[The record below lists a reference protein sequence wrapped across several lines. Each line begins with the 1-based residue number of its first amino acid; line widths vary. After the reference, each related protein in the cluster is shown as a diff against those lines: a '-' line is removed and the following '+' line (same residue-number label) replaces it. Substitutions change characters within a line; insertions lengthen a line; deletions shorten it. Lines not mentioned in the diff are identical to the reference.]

1 MMDLQAFREDL
12 LKERPTLEA
21 WGRFVQVCILDS
33 LQKQSVSM
41 QITAY
46 RVKDIDSAIG
56 KIARKGYAQPLRQM
70 TDLVGV
76 RFVVLISPQVRTVS
90 NIVESADHWTFSLD
104 RDWEQEVCS
113 APETFGYQSRH
124 YIVNSKSCFEHD
136 GETIPVGLACEVQI
150 RTIMQHAYAEMM
162 HDTIYKANGIVP
174 PQARRFAASSMA
186 LIETADHLFCETM
199 RLLDEENRPRKQ
211 LCEELVGLYRARIG
225 DTGFGYDER
234 LNLEVLDQCN
244 EYITPYVATEIQAL
258 IHERPSIIERIKS
271 RVKSDP
277 FWLQP
282 TVFFAY
288 WLVIKDR
295 RHAFDVWPFSS
306 AHDAMSLVY
315 SDLGISLGRRH

>member
-1 MMDLQAFREDL
+1 MDLEAFRQDL
-12 LKERPTLEA
+12 VQRRPQLEA
-21 WGRFVQVCILDS
+21 WGRFVQSCILDR
-33 LQKQSVSM
+33 LLGLSVSM
-41 QITAY
+41 QITGSRA
-46 RVKDIDSAIG
+46 KDIDSAIG
-56 KIARKGYAQPLRQM
+56 KIARKDYDDPLTQM

-76 RFVVLISPQVRTVS
+76 RFVVLISPQIRTVS
-90 NIVESADHWTFSLD
+90 DVLESAEEWTYSLD
-104 RDWEQEVCS
+104 RDWEQEVQS

-124 YIVNSKSCFEHD
+124 YVVRSRQSFEFD
-136 GETIPVGLACEVQI
+136 GVQVAAGLPCEVQI

-162 HDTIYKANGIVP
+162 HDSIYKANGAVP
-174 PQARRFAASSMA
+174 PQAKRFAASSMA

-211 LCEELVGLYRARIG
+211 LWEELVGLYRAKIG

-244 EYITPYVATEIQAL
+244 EYIAPDVAAEIQVMVR
-258 IHERPSIIERIKS
+258 ERPTIVERIRS
-271 RVKSDP
+271 RTTNDP

-282 TVFFAY
+282 TAFFAY
-288 WLVIKDR
+288 WLVLKDR
-295 RHAFDVWPFSS
+295 RHAFDIWPFSS